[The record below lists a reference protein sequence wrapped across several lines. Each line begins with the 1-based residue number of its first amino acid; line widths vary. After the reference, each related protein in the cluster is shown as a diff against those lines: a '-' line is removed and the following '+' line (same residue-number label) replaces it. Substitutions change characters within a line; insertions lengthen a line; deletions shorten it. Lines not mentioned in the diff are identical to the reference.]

1 MASDIH
7 IEIDG
12 IKGESTDEKHK
23 DQIEVHS
30 WSWGAANHSIMNV
43 GGGGGAGKV
52 TFNDFSFAHNYDKA
66 SPALLKHCAK
76 GTHIKKAVLHQRKA
90 GGGQQEFLTITF
102 EEVFITS
109 LAPSGSG
116 ESVQETVA
124 FSFGKYSLDYKPQKA
139 DGSLDAAVNTKYD
152 VKQNKEG

>member
-7 IEIDG
+7 IEMDG
-12 IKGESTDEKHK
+12 IKGESTDDKYK
-23 DQIEVHS
+23 DQIEVHG
-30 WSWGAANHSIMNV
+30 WQWGASNATTMAT

-52 TFNDFSFAHNYDKA
+52 SFHDFSFTHNYDKA
-66 SPALLKHCAK
+66 SPALLKNCAK

-102 EEVFITS
+102 EDVFITS

-116 ESVQETVA
+116 EQVMESVS

-152 VKQNKEG
+152 VKANKEG